1 MNYSYVIH
9 PNFCEGTLRNF
20 DPTKNYLIFSPFYA
34 QTNPPIRVP
43 IEYLRCV
50 EGGATK
56 CTHGHTFNLLY
67 RDRIADHLDNRETS
81 QEETQILKH
90 LLAMQPHCNLNLAPL
105 LFVWRVIRISWPFS
119 AIQTTGRRTSSSNI
133 GRRPQ
138 TYSNTLGLQTH
149 KMRLTVL
156 KKTHLKKFSFSFFL
170 FRFCIVLI
178 FSLLQIIFCP
188 YSSFFPTRLKTRIS
202 FFLPSP
208 GRE

>member
-1 MNYSYVIH
+1 MNYSYVIQ

-20 DPTKNYLIFSPFYA
+20 DPIKNYFIFSPFYA
-34 QTNPPIRVP
+34 QTNRPILVP

-67 RDRIADHLDNRETS
+67 RDRIADHLDNREPS

-90 LLAMQPHCNLNLAPL
+90 LLAMQPHCNVNLVPL
-105 LFVWRVIRISWPFS
+105 LFVWRVIRISWSFS
-119 AIQTTGRRTSSSNI
+119 AIQTTGRPTSSSNI

-149 KMRLTVL
+149 KMAHCSQ
-156 KKTHLKKFSFSFFL
+156 KNSPEKFFFFLSFSFLYCPNFLLTTNYFLSIFL
-170 FRFCIVLI
+170 F
-178 FSLLQIIFCP
+178 FSH
-188 YSSFFPTRLKTRIS
+188 KT
-202 FFLPSP
+202 
-208 GRE
+208 ED